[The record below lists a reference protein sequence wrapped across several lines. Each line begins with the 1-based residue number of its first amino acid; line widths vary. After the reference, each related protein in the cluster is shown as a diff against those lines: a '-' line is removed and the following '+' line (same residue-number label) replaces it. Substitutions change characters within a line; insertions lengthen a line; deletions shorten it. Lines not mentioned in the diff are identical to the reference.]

1 MPQFVSV
8 LTQKVD
14 RVLNP
19 IIEFLHLRLKL
30 TPNQISVIGFLF
42 GLIATGLILFNRI
55 GFALLF
61 LAISQVFDG
70 LDGGVARRFNLESK
84 TGERLDVYLDRSN
97 EFVLFLA
104 LAYVGQVSYSMALLA
119 FLAILLMT
127 SLAEKSK
134 FDPGFKRI
142 SLYIGYFVGF
152 EFVLKA
158 VFWVNLIGFVV
169 SMIIIDYKDQQEKDR
184 KALALQ
190 ETTYLDP
197 QRSIILWLLY
207 KLNFPGTRK

>member
-1 MPQFVSV
+1 MSQFVSA

-14 RVLNP
+14 RLLNP
-19 IIEFLHLRLKL
+19 IIEVLHLRLKL

-42 GLIATGLILFNRI
+42 GLIATGLILFNHV
-55 GFALLF
+55 GLALVF

-97 EFVLFLA
+97 EFFLFLA
-104 LAYVGQVSYSMALLA
+104 LAYIGQVSYSVALLA

-127 SLAEKSK
+127 SLAERSK

-152 EFVLKA
+152 ELVLKA

-169 SMIIIDYKDQQEKDR
+169 SMLTIEYKDQQEKDR
-184 KALALQ
+184 RALVLQ
-190 ETTYLDP
+190 ETVYLEP
-197 QRSIILWLLY
+197 KRSIILWLLY
-207 KLNFPGTRK
+207 KLHFPGTRE